1 MVRDDSEAKYSE
13 LPASTAARSARL
25 RSTKERRSNRVTPL
39 GATVP
44 PKACASA
51 RADMVSATNS
61 WAKCGM
67 TARAVGPRS
76 APSGSIGTSRQPRT
90 VRPSSAA
97 RRATSSTRA
106 TRSPASAGRKAMPT
120 EYSPI
125 GGRSKSTLARSRASG
140 TWVRMQAPSPEFG
153 SEPATPRWS
162 RLCRAVRPAATNR
175 RILLPRTSATKATP
189 QASLSFAGSYSPVF
203 AGTAEK
209 GTAVP
214 RDAGTPAAAGAVR
227 SGMSLPSS
235 AATRDLGRGGRA
247 GALGARA
254 GWSEGGEAGGTA
266 ESRLPGDDVG
276 PDRPGWVRRG
286 VTDGLSSAGR
296 RWPGSDGVDPA
307 RITGG
312 SVGKGTQPQHRPL
325 LHKPELRRVA
335 RTGAPRGG
343 VQPARTGHP
352 DSGWR

>member
-1 MVRDDSEAKYSE
+1 MVRDDSEGRYSE
-13 LPASTAARSARL
+13 LPASRAERSARL
-25 RSTKERRSNRVTPL
+25 RSTKARRSSRLTPL
-39 GATVP
+39 QTTVP
-44 PKACASA
+44 PKAFSSA
-51 RADMVSATNS
+51 RAAIVSATNS
-61 WAKCGM
+61 CAKCGM
-67 TARAVGPRS
+67 TARAVGPTS
-76 APSGSIGTSRQPRT
+76 APSGSTGSSRQPRT
-90 VRPSSAA
+90 VRPSSSA
-97 RRATSSTRA
+97 RRATSSYRA
-106 TRSPASAGRKAMPT
+106 ARSPSSLGRKAMPVA
-120 EYSPI
+120 YSPS
-125 GGRSKSTLARSRASG
+125 GGRSKSTSARSSVSG
-140 TWVRMQAPSPEFG
+140 IWVRIPAPSPEFG
-153 SEPATPRWS
+153 SEPAAPRWS
-162 RLCRAVRPAATNR
+162 RLCRAVRPAATIR
-175 RILLPRTSATKATP
+175 RLLLPRTSATKATP

-214 RDAGTPAAAGAVR
+214 RDAGTPAAAGAGR
-227 SGMSLPSS
+227 LGMSLPS
-235 AATRDLGRGGRA
+235 AAPPRDLERGTRA

-254 GWSEGGEAGGTA
+254 GWSEGGGAGGTA
-266 ESRLPGDDVG
+266 ESRLPGGNVG
-276 PDRPGWVRRG
+276 PDPPGWVRRG

-312 SVGKGTQPQHRPL
+312 SVGKGTQLQHRPL